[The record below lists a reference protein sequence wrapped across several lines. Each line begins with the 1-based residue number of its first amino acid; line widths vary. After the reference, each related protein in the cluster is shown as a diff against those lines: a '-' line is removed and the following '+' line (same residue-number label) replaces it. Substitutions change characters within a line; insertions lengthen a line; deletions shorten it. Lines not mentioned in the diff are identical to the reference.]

1 MHYKF
6 INFEPKKEEETTI
19 ERLLVRICYIE
30 GRKKKDWRESKMG
43 AKLIYHLTFAASK
56 KKRQEKAKRY
66 FCADS
71 T

>member
-30 GRKKKDWRESKMG
+30 GRKKKD
-43 AKLIYHLTFAASK
+43 
-56 KKRQEKAKRY
+56 
-66 FCADS
+66 
-71 T
+71 